1 LLAAAR
7 PAYDAAPRHDGEH
20 NGKEDCNNEA
30 RTMTD
35 SLNGAL
41 DGIRVVDLT
50 RILAGPLCT
59 MMLGDMGADVIK
71 IEPPTGDDTRR
82 WGPPFAGDDAAYF
95 LGINRNKRS
104 LTLNMAV
111 KAGQEILAQLIR
123 KCDVVVEN
131 FKLGTLEKWGI
142 TQAWLEANAPRVIR
156 CSITGYGSSG
166 PDARLPGYDFILQ
179 AESGLM
185 SVCGEADGTPTKYGV
200 AIVDVVTGL
209 YACNSI
215 LAALAARER
224 TGRGQH
230 VEVCLYDSGI
240 AMLINVASNYLV
252 SGRDARRYGNG
263 HPSIVPYTTY
273 PTADGMIAVAVG
285 NDGQFA
291 RFAETAGRAEWAKD
305 ERFSKNPARV
315 TNREVLDGL
324 IAQALQRDKT
334 AAWIERLRAAG
345 VPCGPINTVAEALND
360 PHTLARDMVRTVRH
374 PTAGDLKM
382 VGIPFRMNG
391 TPPSIRRPPPL
402 LGQHTEEVLGGELGL
417 SAARIAEL
425 RAEKVI

>member
-1 LLAAAR
+1 
-7 PAYDAAPRHDGEH
+7 
-20 NGKEDCNNEA
+20 
-30 RTMTD
+30 M
-35 SLNGAL
+35 SGAL
-41 DGIRVVDLT
+41 EGLRVLDLT

-71 IEPPTGDDTRR
+71 VEPPGAGDDTRT
-82 WGPPFAGDDAAYF
+82 WGPPFVNGESAYF

-111 KAGQEILAQLIR
+111 KAGQDILAQLM
-123 KCDVVVEN
+123 KKSDVLVEN

-142 TQAWLEANAPRVIR
+142 TNEWLAKNAPRIIR

-166 PDARLPGYDFILQ
+166 PDAALPGYDFILQ

-185 SVCGEADGTPTKYGV
+185 SICGEPDGTPTKYGV

-209 YACNSI
+209 YACNVI
-215 LAALAARER
+215 LAALTARNR

-252 SGRDARRYGNG
+252 SGKDARRFGNG

-273 PTADGMIAVAVG
+273 PAADGLIAVAVG

-291 RFAETAGRAEWAKD
+291 RFAETVGHPEWARD
-305 ERFSKNPARV
+305 SRFAKNPDRV
-315 TNREVLDGL
+315 MNREALDDL
-324 IAQALQRDKT
+324 IAQTLKREPSST
-334 AAWIERLRAAG
+334 WIEKLRAAG
-345 VPCGPINTVAEALND
+345 VPCGPINSVAEALND
-360 PHTLARDMVRTVRH
+360 PHTLARGMVRTMKH
-374 PTAGDLKM
+374 PKVGDLRM
-382 VGIPFRMNG
+382 VGIPFRFSA
-391 TPPSIRRPPPL
+391 TPEAIRRAPPL
-402 LGQHTEEVLGGELGL
+402 LGQHTEEVLGTDLGF
-417 SAARIAEL
+417 SSERIAQL

>member
-1 LLAAAR
+1 
-7 PAYDAAPRHDGEH
+7 
-20 NGKEDCNNEA
+20 
-30 RTMTD
+30 MD
-35 SLNGAL
+35 SDNQGAL
-41 DGIRVVDLT
+41 AGLRVLDLT

-59 MMLGDMGADVIK
+59 QMLGDMGADVIK
-71 IEPPTGDDTRR
+71 VEPPGTGDDTRT
-82 WGPPFAGDDAAYF
+82 WGPPFANGESAYF
-95 LGINRNKRS
+95 LGVNRNKRS
-104 LTLNMAV
+104 VTLNMAS
-111 KAGQEILAQLIR
+111 KAGQEVLAGLVKR
-123 KCDVVVEN
+123 CDVLVEN

-142 TQAWLEANAPRVIR
+142 TKDWLERHAPRVIR

-166 PDARLPGYDFILQ
+166 PDAALPGYDFILQ

-185 SVCGEADGTPTKYGV
+185 SICGEPGGVPTKYGV

-209 YACNSI
+209 YACNAI

-252 SGRDARRYGNG
+252 SGRDARRFGNG

-273 PTADGMIAVAVG
+273 PTADGMIALAVG

-291 RFAETAGRAEWAKD
+291 RFAEIAGHADWARD
-305 ERFSKNPARV
+305 PRFAKNPDRV
-315 TNREVLDGL
+315 TNRDTLDAL
-324 IAQALQRDKT
+324 IAEALRKDKT
-334 AAWIERLRAAG
+334 AAWIEKLRAAG
-345 VPCGPINTVAEALND
+345 VPCGPINTVAEALTD
-360 PHTLARDMVRTVRH
+360 PHTLAREMVRTVRH
-374 PTAGDLKM
+374 PTVGDLRM

-391 TPPSIRRPPPL
+391 TPPTIRRAPPL
-402 LGQHTEEVLGGELGL
+402 LGQHTEEVLSGELGL
-417 SAARIAEL
+417 TAARIAAL